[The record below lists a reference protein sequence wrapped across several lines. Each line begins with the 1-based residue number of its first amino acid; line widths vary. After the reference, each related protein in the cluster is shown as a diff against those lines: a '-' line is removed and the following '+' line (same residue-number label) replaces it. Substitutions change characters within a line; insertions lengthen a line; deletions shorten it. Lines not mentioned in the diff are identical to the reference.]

1 MISNINTLLFPNP
14 SHPTNKDLES
24 QIDRLNL
31 ALSQAMQEIEL
42 NPGSSRVSSQVS
54 FFPFETDNRPESP
67 SFRSEDLQ
75 LPLEFEQKIEEL
87 LLSVDRSHMIIEDLL
102 SEQFRNQSSKP
113 NNTTCT
119 HDLFQIRY
127 ELELAL
133 KKEKNQRVEEERKEF
148 EKRLETLDK
157 LNEMY
162 LSKKVEVQELFEKLV
177 EKERVINEEE
187 KELRASRMA
196 FDRRKM
202 IWEQEHGV
210 SEQVDDDMPNI
221 KPSTKFSNYN
231 NPLRSSL
238 PTTWNSK
245 VSLRLADSSTSEVV
259 KSNGAPN
266 CQASIE
272 TRQSELNQKVEELEK
287 AKKEGKN
294 SEISKLEVQID
305 SIKNKIAT
313 MRGEQVMM
321 MSNQSSRLLN
331 NIVQTMQKQNI
342 REEIAHNRKEI
353 IEKINFNLKS
363 ETREVFRIKNL
374 NANMPDK
381 TETKKR
387 FLFSDAPTPKNVM
400 TPRTCEKENP
410 YKVYFDNKKRLIQEK
425 ENELVMKEKLLKDV
439 FREIV
444 VKYPEAKEIVDN
456 LKRRNRN

>member
-1 MISNINTLLFPNP
+1 
-14 SHPTNKDLES
+14 
-24 QIDRLNL
+24 
-31 ALSQAMQEIEL
+31 
-42 NPGSSRVSSQVS
+42 
-54 FFPFETDNRPESP
+54 
-67 SFRSEDLQ
+67 
-75 LPLEFEQKIEEL
+75 
-87 LLSVDRSHMIIEDLL
+87 
-102 SEQFRNQSSKP
+102 
-113 NNTTCT
+113 
-119 HDLFQIRY
+119 
-127 ELELAL
+127 
-133 KKEKNQRVEEERKEF
+133 
-148 EKRLETLDK
+148 
-157 LNEMY
+157 MY

-202 IWEQEHGV
+202 IWEQEHGLNQ
-210 SEQVDDDMPNI
+210 QVDEDMPNI
-221 KPSTKFSNYN
+221 KPSKNFSNYS

-245 VSLRLADSSTSEVV
+245 ATLKLNDSTVNEIV
-259 KSNGAPN
+259 KSNTAPN
-266 CQASIE
+266 SQVSIE
-272 TRQSELNQKVEELEK
+272 TRQSELTQKIEELEK
-287 AKKEGKN
+287 AKKEGKTN
-294 SEISKLEVQID
+294 EVSRLEIQID

-313 MRGEQVMM
+313 IRGEQVMM
-321 MSNQSSRLLN
+321 MSNQSSRLLS

-353 IEKINFNLKS
+353 IDKINFNLKS

-410 YKVYFDNKKRLIQEK
+410 YKVYFDNKKKMIQEK

-439 FREIV
+439 FREIL